1 MSDMLVCLMNLPE
14 VSEEVRRLQEAGITI
29 RKPHPWDS
37 TLLRS
42 FVSKQFSDAWGDE
55 TNMAFSSQ
63 PPTCYIA
70 THERKIIGF
79 AAYECTAR
87 NYFGPTGVDPAY
99 RGQGIGKV
107 LLVKALQSL
116 REMGYVYAVIGSVG
130 PTEFYAR
137 QVGAVVIP
145 DSVPGVYVDLLDRG

>member
-1 MSDMLVCLMNLPE
+1 MSDMIVSLMNLPDISGE
-14 VSEEVRRLQEAGITI
+14 IGRLSESGITI
-29 RKPHPWDS
+29 RKPHPWDV
-37 TLLRS
+37 TPLRK
-42 FVSKQFSDAWGDE
+42 FVTDQFSDAWADE
-55 TNMAFSSQ
+55 TDMAFSSQ

-70 THERKIIGF
+70 THEKKIIGF

-87 NYFGPTGVDPAY
+87 NYFGPTGVDPTY

-116 REMGYVYAVIGSVG
+116 REMGYAYAVIGSVG
-130 PTEFYAR
+130 PTEFYAK

-145 DSVPGVYVDLLDRG
+145 DSVPGVYIDILDR